1 MTLWLLI
8 AGVIAL
14 GPMAAGIA
22 EGKAHGLVGAIAGF
36 AIGLVIGPLVCGLA
50 LFFFRRLGL
59 RLIALE
65 KNRPKLANTLFLF
78 YMRCSLP
85 GLSFPWELPWP

>member
-65 KNRPKLANTLFLF
+65 KNRPKLANTLFSLLYAMLF
-78 YMRCSLP
+78 A
-85 GLSFPWELPWP
+85 